1 MPLFLSEAWIAAAQ
15 KVQEE
20 TTDLPEAP
28 VRVRM
33 NLDVYEIPTDISAA
47 EIPAHLDT
55 SDGGLELDV
64 GHLDAPEIA
73 IRIDYVTAKAI
84 LVDGNSQAG
93 VNAYMAGKV
102 RLLTGDLAKLMG
114 VAQGIEKMVSPAVAQ
129 RLKDITD

>member
-15 KVQEE
+15 KVQAE
-20 TTDLPEAP
+20 TTEVPEAP

-33 NLDVYEIPTDISAA
+33 NLDVYEIPTHISAT
-47 EIPAHLDT
+47 ELPAHLDT

-64 GHLDAPEIA
+64 GHLDKPEVA
-73 IRIDYVTAKAI
+73 IRIDYVTARAI

-102 RLLTGDLAKLMG
+102 KLLTGDLATLMA
-114 VAQGIEKMVSPAVAQ
+114 VAQGIEKMVSPQVAQ
-129 RLKDITD
+129 SLKDITD